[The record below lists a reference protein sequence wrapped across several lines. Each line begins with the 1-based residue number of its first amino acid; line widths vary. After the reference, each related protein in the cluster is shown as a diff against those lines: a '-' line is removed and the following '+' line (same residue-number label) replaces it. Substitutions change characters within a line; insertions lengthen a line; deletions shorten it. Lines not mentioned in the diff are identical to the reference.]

1 MQVIR
6 SAVAYGAGAAF
17 HTPTERDGKPRGA
30 TKEFNR
36 IQNACLRLVLGAY
49 RATPARSLE
58 TEAACP
64 PIDLYLNKRLAD
76 FEARLEQSGQAERIR
91 EACTAI
97 AARLRR
103 APARRQARAV
113 GHSGWV
119 ASWVA
124 DQSPGEALTREW
136 KARHARETEMSR
148 GRRPREVPA
157 DSATFDGSTLKK
169 HKGLRKHKSSVLTQI
184 HTGMIGLRAF
194 LHWRRVPN
202 IVTPLYR
209 CAREPETVDYIIL

>member
-36 IQNACLRLVLGAY
+36 IQNTCLRLVLGAY

-76 FEARLEQSGQAERIR
+76 FEARLE
-91 EACTAI
+91 
-97 AARLRR
+97 
-103 APARRQARAV
+103 
-113 GHSGWV
+113 
-119 ASWVA
+119 
-124 DQSPGEALTREW
+124 
-136 KARHARETEMSR
+136 
-148 GRRPREVPA
+148 
-157 DSATFDGSTLKK
+157 
-169 HKGLRKHKSSVLTQI
+169 
-184 HTGMIGLRAF
+184 
-194 LHWRRVPN
+194 
-202 IVTPLYR
+202 
-209 CAREPETVDYIIL
+209 